1 MQAWSDAF
9 HACIAGVDAIGPGAW
24 AGGGA
29 GGSPTL
35 AMQSS
40 LAAAAAG
47 RTV

>member
-29 GGSPTL
+29 GGSPAF

-40 LAAAAAG
+40 LAAEVAAK
-47 RTV
+47 TV